1 MMTSDGSRR
10 IAGETEWSL
19 LDLLKDI
26 LQRYMSPDSRL
37 ESMRLRGKLTMV
49 RLRIHQI
56 MKTRNITAY
65 ALSKGAN
72 ISYPSA
78 YRLSR
83 IGGAFGRLHAET
95 LDDLCRYFKVQPGK
109 LLQWVP

>member
-1 MMTSDGSRR
+1 
-10 IAGETEWSL
+10 
-19 LDLLKDI
+19 
-26 LQRYMSPDSRL
+26 
-37 ESMRLRGKLTMV
+37 MV

-56 MKTRNITAY
+56 MKTRRISAY

-72 ISYPSA
+72 LSYPTA

-83 IGGAFGRLHAET
+83 SAGGFGRLHADT
-95 LDDLCRYFKVQPGK
+95 LDALCRFFQLQPGA